1 MFLIHFSETLLYEID
16 MLCMCPRRKME
27 TSCKT
32 YFMSGKIKELK
43 KKSAILSRI
52 PINSTTSIPLLLFFV
67 TKIPRQYFSQSY
79 EISNTD

>member
-1 MFLIHFSETLLYEID
+1 MKRVFKLLIFIHFSEILLYETD

-43 KKSAILSRI
+43 KKKKKGVFQ
-52 PINSTTSIPLLLFFV
+52 NW
-67 TKIPRQYFSQSY
+67 
-79 EISNTD
+79 